1 MTSDKPNKI
10 NKQHNAN
17 MNLRIQN
24 KSMFLLGCFN
34 NITLDSVI
42 DHYVKQI
49 IFQCSNHA
57 HA

>member
-24 KSMFLLGCFN
+24 KFIYVSTGFLQQYFTRFCNRPLCETYHFP
-34 NITLDSVI
+34 V
-42 DHYVKQI
+42 Q
-49 IFQCSNHA
+49 
-57 HA
+57 